1 MSSTSPQ
8 KTLKIV
14 PEIQSDLE
22 ELTTIQ
28 TIVMLVETVPILRA
42 DCDRLEARCNAQ
54 AKALAIILEKAR
66 LCADGYRPFHPGAR
80 LVEVYVPLT
89 PGELAII
96 ERAVKG

>member
-1 MSSTSPQ
+1 MSET
-8 KTLKIV
+8 
-14 PEIQSDLE
+14 E

-42 DCDRLEARCNAQ
+42 DCAALQARCAAQ
-54 AKALAIILEKAR
+54 EKALAVVLEKAR
-66 LCADGYRPFHPGAR
+66 LCADGYQPFHPGAK

-96 ERAVKG
+96 EAAVLRR

>member
-1 MSSTSPQ
+1 MSET
-8 KTLKIV
+8 
-14 PEIQSDLE
+14 E

-42 DCDRLEARCNAQ
+42 DCAALQARCDAQ
-54 AKALAIILEKAR
+54 AKALAVVLEKAR
-66 LCADGYRPFHPGAR
+66 LCADPTRGRTCGYRPFHPGAR

-96 ERAVKG
+96 EAAVKL